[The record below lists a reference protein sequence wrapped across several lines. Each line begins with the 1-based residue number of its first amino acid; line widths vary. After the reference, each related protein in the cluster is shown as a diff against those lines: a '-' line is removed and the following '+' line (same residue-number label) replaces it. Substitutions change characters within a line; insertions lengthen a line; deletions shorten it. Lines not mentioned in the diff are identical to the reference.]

1 MDIELLGSPAV
12 CLEGERVELKGRQ
25 PALLAALAIAAP
37 RQVASDALLEAVW
50 GERLPADPANA
61 LQQRISSL
69 RRAIDPARTGVL
81 ATVPGGYALRV
92 PDASIDARRFA
103 HAAAEGHGLLVAGE
117 LEKAHGLL
125 TAALGLWR
133 GLALEGVADEPW
145 ARAEAGRLG
154 ELRLA
159 TIEDRFEAALGLGAG
174 GELVAELTELVDAQ
188 PLRERLCGQ
197 LLRALYRAG
206 RQGAALERYERTRRL
221 LADELGVDPGPQ
233 LQRLHLQ
240 LLDQADDLEVAAV
253 ATTRRSRTA
262 GNVPI
267 ATGPVVGRQAAVDRV
282 AQLLDAGRLVT
293 LTGPGGAGK
302 TTLALEVARRLAPP
316 ADGSWLVELAP
327 LTGDASVAHQVAL
340 SLGLAAGG
348 FGTAA
353 VEADLLAG
361 LLAEQELLLVVD
373 NCEHVVAAVA
383 ELART
388 LLAHAPGVRM
398 LATSREPLAVA
409 GELVWS
415 LPALALPDEEA
426 TDLEAILAAPAVEL
440 LVQRIRAHDPTF
452 QLDASSAP
460 AAATIVRCLDG
471 LPLAIELAAARHRV
485 LSLPELADALD
496 DRFALLSTTERGAP
510 SRQRTLRGTL
520 DWSWE
525 LLDAEQRAAWAALA
539 VPVGGVDRD
548 AAAALLQAAGVEGQ
562 PLDVV
567 RDLVDR
573 SLLTVQTG
581 GSGSRYRMLESL
593 RLYGHERLHELG
605 HDRPVRARHA
615 GVTADRLAGCHRH
628 TDPQTFG
635 VDLQGLAGLLDDAR
649 VALRWAGDA
658 GELQRVQ
665 QLAGRLGWLWLL
677 GGLAAEGIGWL
688 DQGLGACDGA
698 PPDDLDVARTDPAA
712 LLWASGLRTAGGAPH
727 GHAWA
732 ARALDADLDPSS
744 RVLGE
749 LFAAIHRAHA
759 GDVEAALA
767 ALRAAIERAAAIG
780 GWLLGFAHLVT
791 AQIGRIAG
799 RLQEV
804 REHAEAGLALLS
816 DEGVG
821 WARVQGIDI
830 VIDAIDPTAQP
841 DRARQLA
848 AEGLALCRRGGF
860 PELEGRML
868 LQLGV
873 ATHASGDPALARSYL
888 DEAVELTAQA
898 GRGPSLGFALLVA
911 GAHARRRGEL
921 DRAFEQLATAREL
934 LAGTALPYGS
944 ARAALELGR
953 TQLERGEVTAAGA
966 LAAEATRL
974 AAEVGDPELLAD
986 VGSLTAGVGQLV
998 TGDRGQP

>member
-1 MDIELLGSPAV
+1 MEIELLGRPAV
-12 CLEGERVELKGRQ
+12 RLEGERVELKGRQ

-37 RQVASDALLEAVW
+37 RPVTSDALLEVVW
-50 GERLPADPANA
+50 GERQPADPANA
-61 LQQRISSL
+61 LQQRISAL
-69 RRAIDPARTGVL
+69 RRGIDPDRTGVL

-92 PDASIDARRFA
+92 PDTAIDARRFA
-103 HAAAEGHGLLVAGE
+103 HMAAEGHSLLVAGD
-117 LEKAHGLL
+117 LGAAHGRL
-125 TAALGLWR
+125 TAALALWR
-133 GLALEGVADEPW
+133 GWALEGVADEPW
-145 ARAEAGRLG
+145 ARAEAGRLD

-174 GELVAELTELVDAQ
+174 GELVAELTELVEAH

-206 RQGAALERYERTRRL
+206 RQGEALARYERTRRL

-253 ATTRRSRTA
+253 STARPSRTA
-262 GNVPI
+262 GNLPI
-267 ATGPVVGRQAAVDRV
+267 ATGPVVGREAAVDRV

-302 TTLALEVARRLAPP
+302 TTLAVEVARRLTAP
-316 ADGSWLVELAP
+316 ADGTWLVELAP
-327 LTGDASVAHQVAL
+327 LTGDAPVAHQVAL
-340 SLGLAAGG
+340 SLGIVSGG
-348 FGTAA
+348 FGPAA
-353 VEADLLAG
+353 VDTDLLVG
-361 LLAEQELLLVVD
+361 MLAERELLLVID
-373 NCEHVVAAVA
+373 NCEHVVADVA
-383 ELART
+383 ELARP

-426 TDLEAILAAPAVEL
+426 TDPAAILAAPAVEL
-440 LVQRIRAHDPTF
+440 LVQRIRAHDPAF
-452 QLDASSAP
+452 ELDAVSAP
-460 AAATIVRCLDG
+460 AAATIVRRLDG
-471 LPLAIELAAARHRV
+471 LPLAIELAAARQRV

-496 DRFALLSTTERGAP
+496 DRFALLSTTKRGAP

-520 DWSWE
+520 DWSWD
-525 LLDAEQRAAWAALA
+525 LLDAEQQAAWAALA
-539 VPVGGVDRD
+539 VPVGGADRD
-548 AAAALLQAAGVEGQ
+548 AAAALLEAAGVAGQ

-567 RDLVDR
+567 RDLLDR

-581 GSGSRYRMLESL
+581 PSGSRYRMLESL
-593 RLYGHERLHELG
+593 RLYGQERLHELG
-605 HDRPVRARHA
+605 LDGAVRARHA
-615 GVTADRLAGCHRH
+615 DVIGDRLAGCHRQ
-628 TDPQTFG
+628 TDPHTFA
-635 VDLQGLAGLLDDAR
+635 VDLPGLAGLLDDAR
-649 VALRWAGDA
+649 LALRWAGDA
-658 GELQRVQ
+658 GELRRVQ

-688 DQGLGACDGA
+688 DQGLGAREGA
-698 PPDDLDVARTDPAA
+698 PPDHLDVAHTDPAA
-712 LLWASGLRTAGGAPH
+712 LLWASGLRTAGGAAH

-732 ARALDADLDPSS
+732 ARALDAELDPSS

-759 GDVEAALA
+759 GEVAAALA
-767 ALRAAIERAAAIG
+767 ALREAVDRATTIG

-799 RLQEV
+799 RLQDV

-911 GAHARRRGEL
+911 GSHARQRGEL
-921 DRAFEQLATAREL
+921 DRACGQLETAREL

-953 TQLERGEVTAAGA
+953 TRLARGEAAAAGD
-966 LAAEATRL
+966 LAAEASRL
-974 AAEVGDPELLAD
+974 AGEVGDPELLAD
-986 VGSLTAGVGQLV
+986 VESLVVGVGQDL
-998 TGDRGQP
+998 TGDRGPH